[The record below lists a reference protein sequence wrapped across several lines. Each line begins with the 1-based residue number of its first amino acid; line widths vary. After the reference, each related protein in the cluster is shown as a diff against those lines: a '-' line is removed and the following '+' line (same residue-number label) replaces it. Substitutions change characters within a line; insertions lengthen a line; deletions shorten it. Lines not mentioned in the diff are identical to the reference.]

1 MGGLSGAT
9 AMMPTDVIA
18 QFGWVA
24 VFIGALLEGET
35 VVLIAAVMVQ
45 QGVLDFKSVL
55 PAAVLGAFAG
65 DQFFFHLG
73 RHHGSR
79 LFSRY
84 PVWQRSVKRAIALLE
99 RRRRWV
105 ILFYRFLY
113 GMRAVIPFLLGSG
126 NCGVG
131 LFTVLSALSA
141 VVWAAVLGVGGYWCG
156 DLFQHW
162 LRQGR
167 HIQQG
172 VLGAVIILILVIAGF
187 RWWKRK
193 RRSGKAS

>member
-1 MGGLSGAT
+1 MT
-9 AMMPTDVIA
+9 PTDLIA

-35 VVLIAAVMVQ
+35 VALIAAVMVQ
-45 QGVLDFKSVL
+45 QGFLDFKSVL

-79 LFSRY
+79 LFTRH

-126 NCGVG
+126 NCGVW
-131 LFTVLSALSA
+131 LFTALSAFSA
-141 VVWAAVLGVGGYWCG
+141 VVWAAVLGAGGYWCG

-167 HIQQG
+167 YIQQG
-172 VLGAVIILILVIAGF
+172 VLCAFILLIILFGGL
-187 RWWKRK
+187 RWWKR
-193 RRSGKAS
+193 RSDKDA